1 MTPGEL
7 LVIGITAGMILC
19 ALLNE
24 LLHWTP
30 SWRELL
36 TAMSAAILI
45 DLAINNRR
53 DVDLADAAATHSSD
67 GVGVP
72 HVCPCVALAFI
83 GVLAVLH
90 VMREE

>member
-7 LVIGITAGMILC
+7 LVIGIMAGMILC

-30 SWRELL
+30 SWRDLL
-36 TAMSAAILI
+36 TAMSAATLI

-53 DVDLADAAATHSSD
+53 DFDLAGVATTHSSEV
-67 GVGVP
+67 VGVP

-83 GVLAVLH
+83 GILAVLH
-90 VMREE
+90 VLREE

>member
-7 LVIGITAGMILC
+7 LVIGITAGIILC

-30 SWRELL
+30 SWRDLL

-53 DVDLADAAATHSSD
+53 DFDLVSVAATHSSE
-67 GVGVP
+67 GLGVP
-72 HVCPCVALAFI
+72 HVCPCIALAFI

-90 VMREE
+90 VIREE